1 MSSEH
6 LASAKN
12 HLKGDLGGSW
22 NILDGA
28 SGQYTDLGIARR
40 FGGSAAAYSLRD
52 IGAMNGRVVKVR
64 REQDTTPVDFSAG
77 AIASGGIEQFAIG
90 QSVLDK
96 YNDAAYFPADSAY
109 FSITNIA
116 LTGAF
121 TITVSFIYTGNEDKD
136 EMTLFFGNAGR
147 DTITFT
153 DYGTFR
159 FRRDADNKTIALDS
173 DIKKNTL
180 HTLVVTRDSSDVVS
194 ISIDGVT
201 QSNTVTEAGTYNIER
216 LGFRNRG
223 TEFDININGVAAYTG
238 GGADASNW
246 TDTIGSNDAT
256 KVGSPAAFTG
266 QGISAFVD
274 TWYDQSG
281 NGRDASQSTSSSQ
294 PFILKDGSLIT
305 LQGKPSIDFADR
317 GSASAMGLVTTYD
330 ISSDGNLT
338 EYSVLSV
345 FDGVNLTNTGTIVSS
360 GAVISGSATYGG
372 FVHFINSSGNGGFIT
387 ARNQTNGASAFSSS
401 TPRAGF
407 QNGTGFR
414 IMSTYY
420 KSTSFLTELYGFT
433 SGSNADDTSS
443 PVKPQANSSTNGR
456 LAIGTSK
463 TFEFRDAFNG
473 LISEVIAFTSDKRD
487 DNTEFKNDLTNY
499 YGTPS

>member
-6 LASAKN
+6 LASAKD

-22 NILDGA
+22 NMLDGA

-40 FGGSAAAYSLRD
+40 FGGAAAAYSLRD
-52 IGAMNGRVVKVR
+52 VGAMNGRVVKVR

-77 AIASGGIEQFAIG
+77 AIASGGVEQFAIG

-121 TITVSFIYTGNEDKD
+121 TITASFIYTGDEDKD
-136 EMTLFFGNAGR
+136 EMTLFYGNASR

-153 DYGTFR
+153 DYSTFR
-159 FRRDADNKTIALDS
+159 FRRDADNKTLTLDS

-180 HTLVVTRDSSDVVS
+180 HTLVVTRDGSNVVS

-201 QSNTVTEAGTYNIER
+201 QTNTITESGTYNIDR

-223 TEFDININGVAAYTG
+223 TIFDININGVAAYTG
-238 GGADASNW
+238 DGADVSNW

-256 KVGSPAAFTG
+256 KVGAPVAFTG

-281 NGRDASQSTSSSQ
+281 NGRDVDQSTTSLQPKIINNGSLVTLNSKPAISFADDGVRLSVTRFLTSQGNTYFAAYDVTNSLYPSDAGTVIRQGTNFRIGMNVLGGSDAGKIRTQLRDSGADQARADTSSSFDGQ
-294 PFILKDGSLIT
+294 TILQT
-305 LQGKPSIDFADR
+305 SIISATR
-317 GSASAMGLVTTYD
+317 GAGGVKTFVNSANEASADSTDVQDVDYTTVENPNSTNNAFYIGSNNLGNFD
-330 ISSDGNLT
+330 FLGNLGD
-338 EYSVLSV
+338 VIL
-345 FDGVNLTNTGTIVSS
+345 FNT
-360 GAVISGSATYGG
+360 
-372 FVHFINSSGNGGFIT
+372 
-387 ARNQTNGASAFSSS
+387 
-401 TPRAGF
+401 
-407 QNGTGFR
+407 
-414 IMSTYY
+414 
-420 KSTSFLTELYGFT
+420 
-433 SGSNADDTSS
+433 
-443 PVKPQANSSTNGR
+443 
-456 LAIGTSK
+456 
-463 TFEFRDAFNG
+463 
-473 LISEVIAFTSDKRD
+473 
-487 DNTEFKNDLTNY
+487 DLTADKTDLENDINNHY
-499 YGTPS
+499 SIY